1 MPSSAMSS
9 HSSWAFRVVRSE
21 MEPRPVARE
30 MRVFIGPK
38 QIRFTTRTSARAM
51 AMPDWVRMTSFFS
64 LGSFTQA
71 VMAMIPA
78 TITTASAAK

>member
-1 MPSSAMSS
+1 
-9 HSSWAFRVVRSE
+9 
-21 MEPRPVARE
+21 
-30 MRVFIGPK
+30 
-38 QIRFTTRTSARAM
+38 M